1 MVTLKRAANLRPC
14 LVPLIAVIL
23 VLSGCVTTPRD
34 ECQVQA
40 ANTRKLDLT
49 TQYHLAAPTLT
60 FGPLPRS
67 ILAEATLYR
76 VSVNEKQVR
85 PCQNIMI
92 QKDLYLRRNR
102 QVSLIFKETREFY
115 AEDGTLI
122 ASNTEDLSNQL
133 RGSGRY
139 TAETPLPIPST
150 APPGNY
156 LIVSNLAF
164 ERRGERRSFLLGR
177 TEVTFRILPR
187 SQPPSGT
194 AQPHRP

>member
-1 MVTLKRAANLRPC
+1 MVALKRAANLRPW

-23 VLSGCVTTPRD
+23 VLSGCVTAPED

-40 ANTRKLDLT
+40 ANARKLDLT
-49 TQYHLAAPTLT
+49 THYHLAAPTLT
-60 FGPLPRS
+60 FGPLPRGA
-67 ILAEATLYR
+67 LAEATLYR
-76 VSVNEKQVR
+76 ISINEKQVR

-92 QKDLYLRRNR
+92 HKELYLRRNR
-102 QVSLIFKETREFY
+102 QPNLIFKETREFY

-122 ASNTEDLSNQL
+122 ATNTEDLSNQH
-133 RGSGRY
+133 RGSGLY
-139 TAETPLPIPST
+139 ASQTPLPIPRT

-156 LIVSNLAF
+156 LIVSKLALQ
-164 ERRGERRSFLLGR
+164 RRGDWHNFLLGR

-187 SQPPSGT
+187 RQPVSEA